1 MSHRSS
7 IYNLSQ
13 QGKIKE
19 KGQKR
24 KNQGNP
30 SDVPWILALVPPK
43 GSDLGLKDDQ
53 ENSFGDT
60 YAESRLT
67 CASET
72 LANSS
77 PLACC
82 EADTGE
88 HER

>member
-1 MSHRSS
+1 MQKRRDKRER
-7 IYNLSQ
+7 
-13 QGKIKE
+13 KIK
-19 KGQKR
+19 GT
-24 KNQGNP
+24 P
-30 SDVPWILALVPPK
+30 LMYLDTCTCAPPK

-53 ENSFGDT
+53 ETALVTHMQRAGW
-60 YAESRLT
+60 T